1 MEVFFLS
8 LAALLTS
15 LVSGVTGMAGGVMLL
30 SLMTFATLPL
40 AVIVPVHG
48 IVQLSSN
55 SFRLYS
61 LNPRTSVHWPTM
73 KYFAFGS
80 IIGGL
85 ASYFLVQEITDPRWF
100 LLMVC
105 ALLLYVVF
113 KPKRLPDIKLKGG
126 GFFLLGMFTATIGPL
141 IGTIGPFLAPFFVRD
156 DFSKE
161 TIVASKACAQA
172 IIHLLKLPVF
182 LALSFPYH
190 QYLVHLIAMTIAAY
204 IGNEIGVRILQR
216 IDRQLFMRL
225 VKLSMLLISLRL
237 IYRVLA

>member
-1 MEVFFLS
+1 MEVFFLA

-30 SLMTFATLPL
+30 SLMTFVSLPL
-40 AVIVPVHG
+40 TVIVPVHG

-55 SFRLYS
+55 GFRLYS
-61 LNPRTSVHWPTM
+61 LHPRTTVHWPTI
-73 KYFAFGS
+73 KYFAVGS
-80 IIGGL
+80 IVGGV
-85 ASYFLVQEITDPRWF
+85 ASYFLVQKITDPRWF
-100 LLMVC
+100 LSMVC
-105 ALLLYVVF
+105 ILLLYVVF
-113 KPKRLPDIKLKGG
+113 KPKRLPDIKLKAG
-126 GFFLLGMFTATIGPL
+126 GFFTLGLFTATIGPL

-190 QYLVHLIAMTIAAY
+190 QYLIHLVTMVIAAY
-204 IGNEIGVRILQR
+204 VGNEIGVRILRR

-225 VKLSMLLISLRL
+225 VKIAMLLISLRL
-237 IYRVLA
+237 IYRLLS

>member
-1 MEVFFLS
+1 
-8 LAALLTS
+8 
-15 LVSGVTGMAGGVMLL
+15 MAGGVMLL
-30 SLMTFATLPL
+30 SLMTFAVLPL
-40 AVIVPVHG
+40 TVIVPIHG

-61 LNPRTSVHWPTM
+61 LRPRTTVHWPAI
-73 KYFAFGS
+73 KYFALGS
-80 IIGGL
+80 IIGGF
-85 ASYFLVQEITDPRWF
+85 ASYFLVQKITDPRWF

-105 ALLLYVVF
+105 VLLLYVVV
-113 KPKRLPDIKLKGG
+113 KPKRFPDIKLKAG

-182 LALSFPYH
+182 FALSFPYH
-190 QYLVHLIAMTIAAY
+190 QYLTHIVVMTIAAY
-204 IGNEIGVRILQR
+204 IGNEIGVRILRQ

-225 VKLSMLLISLRL
+225 VKLSMLLICLRL
-237 IYRVLA
+237 LYRVFT

>member
-1 MEVFFLS
+1 
-8 LAALLTS
+8 
-15 LVSGVTGMAGGVMLL
+15 MAGGVMLL

-40 AVIVPVHG
+40 TVIVPIHG

-55 SFRLYS
+55 SFRLSS
-61 LNPRTSVHWPTM
+61 LDPRTTVHRPTI
-73 KYFAFGS
+73 KHFALGS

-85 ASYFLVQEITDPRWF
+85 ASYFLIQTITNPRWF

-113 KPKRLPDIKLKGG
+113 KPKHLPDIKLKAR
-126 GFFLLGMFTATIGPL
+126 GFFLLGAFTATLGPL

-182 LALSFPYH
+182 LALTFPYH
-190 QYLVHLIAMTIAAY
+190 QYLVHIIVMIIAAY
-204 IGNEIGVRILQR
+204 IGNEIGVRVLQR

-237 IYRVLA
+237 LYRVLT